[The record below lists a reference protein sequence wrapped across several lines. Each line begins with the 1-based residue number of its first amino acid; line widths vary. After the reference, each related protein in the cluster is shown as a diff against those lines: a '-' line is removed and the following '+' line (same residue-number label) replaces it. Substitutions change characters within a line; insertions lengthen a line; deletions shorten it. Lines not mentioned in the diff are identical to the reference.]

1 MDVDKMFIDVY
12 MGMLK
17 NINQFHVFKISRSY
31 WKTQYEGL
39 FNDDKSSQEDFLSY
53 LLGDKC
59 YPCSII

>member
-17 NINQFHVFKISRSY
+17 NINHFHVFKISRLY

-39 FNDDKSSQEDFLSY
+39 FNDDKSSKEDFLSY
-53 LLGDKC
+53 IWGDKC
-59 YPCSII
+59 YPCSIT